1 MTRHSGILLAAA
13 LAALALGAC
22 ASREYAPGKDL
33 PYMIIS
39 EEPWEELK
47 SLSDG
52 VGEIYDLYGALFQVD
67 TAELPQLWIKVESG
81 AGRPPGWDEEYP
93 AFYRTRPP
101 RIRFLWPPD
110 RSLLLHEIGHHF
122 IMARVDEP
130 FPVCINE
137 GLAAYLGWSAF
148 GEDGLILGEVA
159 VEHSRTVRA
168 AVLQGGLIPLQE
180 FMTMPPERFY
190 DPEHRMLHYGQA
202 WAFVYYVLHSCLP
215 QNRPFHTKIDWLTEL
230 TPDAAAAMEP
240 AFVEFWRNFSVRDLL
255 VAQLADPS
263 VIRCQSAAFRLGL
276 LQDPSA
282 ADALLRVAQD
292 AKRPVSLREVSLLA
306 ASVIF
311 LGPEGHSVRV
321 PYRSVLRDLGMD
333 GTETMRSL
341 AADLAAAVE
350 AGDAGAIQSRF
361 GAVGCDS
368 AFYPAGSFK
377 VSRE

>member
-1 MTRHSGILLAAA
+1 MTRQSVLLLAAA
-13 LAALALGAC
+13 LAALVLGGC
-22 ASREYAPGKDL
+22 ASKEYAPGKDL

-52 VGEIYDLYGALFQVD
+52 VGEIYDLYGALFQLD
-67 TAELPQLWIKVESG
+67 ARELPQLWIKVESG
-81 AGRPPGWDEEYP
+81 AGRPPGWVDEYP
-93 AFYRTRPP
+93 AFYRTDPP

-122 IMARVDEP
+122 IMARVEEP
-130 FPVCINE
+130 LPVCINE

-148 GEDGLILGEVA
+148 GEDGLLLGEVA

-168 AVLQGGLIPLQE
+168 AALQGGLIPLRE
-180 FMTMPPERFY
+180 LMTMPPQRFY
-190 DPEHRMLHYGQA
+190 DSEHRMLHYGQA
-202 WAFVYYVLHSCLP
+202 WAFVRYVLHSCLP
-215 QNRPFHTKIDWLTEL
+215 QNKPFHLKVDWLAKL

-240 AFVEFWRNFSVRDLL
+240 AFVDFWRNFSVRDLL
-255 VAQLADPS
+255 VSQLEDRS

-282 ADALLRVAQD
+282 ADALLRVARD
-292 AKRPVSLREVSLLA
+292 ARRPVSLREVSLLA

-311 LGPEGHSVRV
+311 LGPGGHSVRV
-321 PYRSVLRDLGMD
+321 PYRSALRDLEQD

-341 AADLAAAVE
+341 ASDLAAAVA

-361 GAVGCDS
+361 GAAGCDS
-368 AFYPAGSFK
+368 PFYPAGSFK